1 MTGRRII
8 IGDVHGH
15 YDTLTYLLEGIAPD
29 SDDEIFFLGDLID
42 RGPDSAKV
50 VSFVMENKFPCLLG
64 NHEQMLLD
72 AIGTGKI
79 SPNLLQ
85 GWIYSG
91 GYNTLLSYNHNIPP
105 EHMRWFKSMP
115 TYLDLGDIWLVHA
128 GIHPDIPLNEQ
139 DAAQFCWIRGEFHS
153 MKQPFF
159 PDKLIVTG
167 HTITFTFPGVKPG
180 QLVSGAGW
188 LDIETGV
195 YHEAS
200 GWLTAFD
207 ANAQQVYQAN
217 LEQRKWRKLSLA
229 QANVAIDPL
238 SMGSRR
244 SRRNK

>member
-1 MTGRRII
+1 
-8 IGDVHGH
+8 
-15 YDTLTYLLEGIAPD
+15 
-29 SDDEIFFLGDLID
+29 
-42 RGPDSAKV
+42 
-50 VSFVMENKFPCLLG
+50 
-64 NHEQMLLD
+64 
-72 AIGTGKI
+72 
-79 SPNLLQ
+79 
-85 GWIYSG
+85 
-91 GYNTLLSYNHNIPP
+91 
-105 EHMRWFKSMP
+105 MRWFKSMP
-115 TYLDLGDIWLVHA
+115 IYLDLGDIWLVHA
-128 GIHPDIPLNEQ
+128 GIHPDIPLDEQ

-217 LEQRKWRKLSLA
+217 LEQRKWRKLALE
-229 QANVAIDPL
+229 QANVLIDPL
-238 SMGSRR
+238 KMGSRR
-244 SRRNK
+244 SRRVK